1 MLERKID
8 QLVQVGLQ
16 AFKDDLDMEAIHQWK
31 TKALQLLVDQLGPS
45 HYYTRYFLDHI
56 RKSENQNLLTGSGIL
71 SAAKEEITRKKMLVV
86 REFTRHAQPPRQGRS
101 NSRPTYGV
109 QSMN

>member
-86 REFTRHAQPPRQGRS
+86 RELRVTPSRHDKVGQTAGL
-101 NSRPTYGV
+101 PTA
-109 QSMN
+109 SKA

>member
-8 QLVQVGLQ
+8 KLVQVGLQ

-71 SAAKEEITRKKMLVV
+71 TAAKEEIARKEMLVV
-86 REFTRHAQPPRQGRS
+86 RELRVTSSRQDKVGHAAG
-101 NSRPTYGV
+101 
-109 QSMN
+109 QSTASKA